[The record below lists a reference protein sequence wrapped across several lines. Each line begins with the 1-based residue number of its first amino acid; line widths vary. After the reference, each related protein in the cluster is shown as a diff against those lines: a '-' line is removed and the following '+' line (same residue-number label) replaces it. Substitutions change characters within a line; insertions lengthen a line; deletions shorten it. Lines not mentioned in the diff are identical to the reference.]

1 MLTSRVPKLATACVK
16 PAFEELVDSMPQGF
30 HSSSTTP
37 GPQDFDWALH
47 PGGSTIVTGVQQAL
61 NLSDEALMA
70 AMLVYIHCG
79 NSSSATIMSVM
90 DKLRR
95 QEDGKEDVVA
105 CAFGPG
111 ILVEMM
117 LMKRRHFPRPDSGTA

>member
-1 MLTSRVPKLATACVK
+1 
-16 PAFEELVDSMPQGF
+16 MPGA
-30 HSSSTTP
+30 
-37 GPQDFDWALH
+37 QDFDWALH

-117 LMKRRHFPRPDSGTA
+117 LMKRRCFPGQGQGVA